1 MTFSVG
7 WGPAFAGS
15 FIRIVDDRGRKHEW
29 RAPPQRIVSLVPSD
43 TYSLVRLGARDR
55 LVGRTRYCVA
65 PAEDVERI
73 EAVGGTK
80 DADVDRI
87 VALEPDAVVA
97 NQEENSQRDIERL
110 DAAGLRVLVSFPR
123 RVADGVAHLARLARL
138 LGHSAAPPRPA
149 APDATLKA
157 EAGAPAAPPSP
168 AASAA
173 ARELIATAYRAHAAA
188 EARRRERP
196 PVRVFVPI
204 WMDPLMTVHGDTF
217 ISDMLDLVGA
227 QNVFGDRPRRYPLAA
242 DLGKAAPLPPERVQG
257 RDLRYPR
264 VTLDEVIARAPDI
277 VLLPDEPHAF
287 TDADAAIFRSLD
299 IPAAR
304 RGHVIRCD
312 GKDLMWYGARA
323 LEGLNRLREIID
335 AARP

>member
-1 MTFSVG
+1 MAFSTG

-29 RAPPQRIVSLVPSD
+29 RTPPRRIVSLVPSD
-43 TYSLVRLGARDR
+43 TYSLLRLGARDV

-65 PAEDVERI
+65 PAEDVEGI
-73 EAVGGTK
+73 ELVGGTK

-87 VALEPDAVVA
+87 AALAPDVVVA
-97 NQEENSQRDIERL
+97 NQEENSKRDIERL
-110 DAAGLRVLVSFPR
+110 DAAGLRVLVSFPK

-138 LGHSAAPPRPA
+138 LGHTAAPP
-149 APDATLKA
+149 
-157 EAGAPAAPPSP
+157 GAPAAAPEGGAAGLSRPPD
-168 AASAA
+168 A
-173 ARELIATAYRAHAAA
+173 AREQVAAAYRAHAAA
-188 EARRRERP
+188 EARRRDRP
-196 PVRVFVPI
+196 PIRAFVPI

-217 ISDMLDLVGA
+217 VSDMLDLVGA
-227 QNVFGDRPRRYPLAA
+227 QNVFEDRPRRYPLAA
-242 DLGKAAPLPPERVQG
+242 DLGKAPPLPPERVQG
-257 RDLRYPR
+257 RDVRYPR
-264 VTLDEVIARAPDI
+264 VTLDEVIARAPEI

-323 LEGLNRLREIID
+323 LEGLSRLREIVD

>member
-1 MTFSVG
+1 MAFSTG

-29 RAPPQRIVSLVPSD
+29 RSPPRRIVSLVPSD
-43 TYSLVRLGARDR
+43 TYSLLRLGARDR

-65 PAEDVERI
+65 PAEDVEGI
-73 EAVGGTK
+73 ELVGGTK

-87 VALEPDAVVA
+87 AALDPDVVVA
-97 NQEENSQRDIERL
+97 NQEENSKRDIERL
-110 DAAGLRVLVSFPR
+110 DAAGLRVLVSFPK

-138 LGHSAAPPRPA
+138 LGHAAAKP
-149 APDATLKA
+149 
-157 EAGAPAAPPSP
+157 GAPATPADGAPGQPP
-168 AASAA
+168 AAA
-173 ARELIATAYRAHAAA
+173 ARELVAAAYRAHAAA

-196 PVRVFVPI
+196 PIRAFVPI

-217 ISDMLDLVGA
+217 LSDVLDLVGA
-227 QNVFGDRPRRYPLAA
+227 QNVFEDRPRRYPLAA
-242 DLGKAAPLPPERVQG
+242 DLGKAPPLPPERVQG

-264 VTLDEVIARAPDI
+264 VTLDEVIARAPEL

-323 LEGLNRLREIID
+323 LEGLSRLREIVD

>member
-1 MTFSVG
+1 MAFSAG

-29 RAPPQRIVSLVPSD
+29 RTPPRRIVSLVPSD
-43 TYSLVRLGARDR
+43 TYSLLRLGARDL

-65 PAEDVERI
+65 PAEDVEGI
-73 EAVGGTK
+73 ELVGGTK

-87 VALEPDAVVA
+87 AALAPDVVVA
-97 NQEENSQRDIERL
+97 NQEENSKRDIERL
-110 DAAGLRVLVSFPR
+110 DDAGLRVLVSFPK
-123 RVADGVAHLARLARL
+123 RVADGMAHLARLARL
-138 LGHSAAPPRPA
+138 LGHAAAGP
-149 APDATLKA
+149 
-157 EAGAPAAPPSP
+157 GAPAP
-168 AASAA
+168 AAYAEGGAPGVSRPPAA
-173 ARELIATAYRAHAAA
+173 AREQVAAAYRAHAAA

-196 PVRVFVPI
+196 PIRAFVPI

-217 ISDMLDLVGA
+217 VSDMLDLVGA
-227 QNVFGDRPRRYPLAA
+227 QNVFEDRPRRYPLAA
-242 DLGKAAPLPPERVQG
+242 DLGKAPPLPPERVQG

-264 VTLDEVIARAPDI
+264 VTLDEVIARAPEL

-287 TDADAAIFRSLD
+287 SDADAAIFRSLD

-323 LEGLNRLREIID
+323 IEGLSRLREIVD

>member
-1 MTFSVG
+1 MAFSAG

-29 RAPPQRIVSLVPSD
+29 RSPPRRIVSLVPSD
-43 TYSLVRLGARDR
+43 TYSLLRLGARDQ

-65 PAEDVERI
+65 PAEDVEGI
-73 EAVGGTK
+73 ELVGGTK

-87 VALEPDAVVA
+87 AALDPDVVVA
-97 NQEENSQRDIERL
+97 NQEENSKRDIERL
-110 DAAGLRVLVSFPR
+110 DAAGLRVLVSFPK

-138 LGHSAAPPRPA
+138 LGHGAAKP
-149 APDATLKA
+149 
-157 EAGAPAAPPSP
+157 GAPAPLAYVEHGAPGQPP
-168 AASAA
+168 PAA
-173 ARELIATAYRAHAAA
+173 AREQVAAAYRAHAAA

-196 PVRVFVPI
+196 PIRAFVPI
-204 WMDPLMTVHGDTF
+204 WMDPLMTAHGDTF
-217 ISDMLDLVGA
+217 LSDVLDLVGA
-227 QNVFGDRPRRYPLAA
+227 QNVFEDRPRRYPLAA
-242 DLGKAAPLPPERVQG
+242 DLGKAPPLPPERVQG

-264 VTLDEVIARAPDI
+264 VTLDEVIARAPEL

-323 LEGLNRLREIID
+323 LEGLSRLREIVD

>member
-1 MTFSVG
+1 MAFSAG
-7 WGPAFAGS
+7 WGAAFAGS

-29 RAPPQRIVSLVPSD
+29 RSPPRRIVSLVPSD
-43 TYSLVRLGARDR
+43 TYSLLRLGARDR

-65 PAEDVERI
+65 PAEDVEGI
-73 EAVGGTK
+73 ELVGGTK

-87 VALEPDAVVA
+87 AALEPDVVVA
-97 NQEENSQRDIERL
+97 NQEENSKRDIERL
-110 DAAGLRVLVSFPR
+110 DAAGLRVLVSFPK

-138 LGHSAAPPRPA
+138 LGHAAAKP
-149 APDATLKA
+149 
-157 EAGAPAAPPSP
+157 GAPAPPAEGAPGQPP
-168 AASAA
+168 QAA
-173 ARELIATAYRAHAAA
+173 ARELVAAAYRAHAAA

-196 PVRVFVPI
+196 PIRAFVPI

-217 ISDMLDLVGA
+217 LSDMLDLVGA
-227 QNVFGDRPRRYPLAA
+227 QNVFEDRPRRYPLAA
-242 DLGKAAPLPPERVQG
+242 DLGKAPPLPPERVEG

-264 VTLDEVIARAPDI
+264 VTLDEVIARAPEL

-287 TDADAAIFRSLD
+287 SDADAAIFRSLD

-323 LEGLNRLREIID
+323 LEGLSRLREIVD

>member
-1 MTFSVG
+1 MAFSAG
-7 WGPAFAGS
+7 WGAAFAGS

-29 RAPPQRIVSLVPSD
+29 RSPPRRIVSLVPSD
-43 TYSLVRLGARDR
+43 TYSLLRLGARDR

-65 PAEDVERI
+65 PAEDVEGI
-73 EAVGGTK
+73 ELVGGTK

-87 VALEPDAVVA
+87 AALEPDVVVA
-97 NQEENSQRDIERL
+97 NQEENSKRDIERL
-110 DAAGLRVLVSFPR
+110 DAAGLRVLVSFPK

-138 LGHSAAPPRPA
+138 LGHAAAKP
-149 APDATLKA
+149 
-157 EAGAPAAPPSP
+157 GAPAPPAEGAPGQPP
-168 AASAA
+168 PAA
-173 ARELIATAYRAHAAA
+173 ARELVAAAYRAHAAA

-196 PVRVFVPI
+196 PIRAFVPI

-217 ISDMLDLVGA
+217 LSDVLDLVGA
-227 QNVFGDRPRRYPLAA
+227 QNVFEDRPRRYPLAA
-242 DLGKAAPLPPERVQG
+242 DLGKAPPLPPERVEG

-264 VTLDEVIARAPDI
+264 VTLDEVIARAPEL

-287 TDADAAIFRSLD
+287 SDADAAIFRSLD

-323 LEGLNRLREIID
+323 LEGLSRLREIVD